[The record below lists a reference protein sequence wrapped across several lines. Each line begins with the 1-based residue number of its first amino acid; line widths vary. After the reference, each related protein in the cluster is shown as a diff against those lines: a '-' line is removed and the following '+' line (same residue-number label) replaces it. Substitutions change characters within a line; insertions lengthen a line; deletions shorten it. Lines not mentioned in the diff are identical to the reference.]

1 MPRRRRWSDRR
12 RWLGLLA
19 GIAVLLGI
27 GAALLSW
34 FLRPGAVVVT
44 PNLNSRYSE
53 SQPALSGDGRYLA
66 YVAER
71 DGHRTI
77 YFYDLQKRQ
86 LQPLPGFTDRDAIA
100 ESPSLS
106 WTGRYIAY
114 VGSDRGRPEIQVYDR
129 ATQRREVL
137 TQGWRGW
144 VRQPSIS
151 PDGRLVAFESS
162 RRGQWDIELFD
173 RGELTELDRPEG
185 SRETSAPIAP
195 SQP

>member
-1 MPRRRRWSDRR
+1 MPRRRRWNDRR
-12 RWLGLLA
+12 WIGLLA
-19 GIAVLLGI
+19 GLGLAIGVAVVVFSGL
-27 GAALLSW
+27 
-34 FLRPGAVVVT
+34 LRPGSIVVT

-66 YVAER
+66 YVADR
-71 DGHRTI
+71 DGSRTI
-77 YFYDLQKRQ
+77 YLYDLQNRQ
-86 LQPLPGFTDRDAIA
+86 LQPLPGFADRDTIA

-151 PDGRLVAFESS
+151 PDGRFVAFESS

-195 SQP
+195 NQP

>member
-1 MPRRRRWSDRR
+1 MPRRRRFNNRL
-12 RWLGLLA
+12 RWVWILVGLTAVIGL
-19 GIAVLLGI
+19 IAI
-27 GAALLSW
+27 GVSW
-34 FLRPGAVVVT
+34 FIRPGAIVAT
-44 PNLNSRYSE
+44 PNLNSRHSE

-71 DGHRTI
+71 DGQRTI
-77 YFYDLQKRQ
+77 YFYDLQRR
-86 LQPLPGFTDRDAIA
+86 QPLPLLGLTPRDAIA

-151 PDGRLVAFESS
+151 PDGRFVAFESS
-162 RRGQWDIELFD
+162 RRGQWDVELFD
-173 RGELTELDRPEG
+173 RGELTELDRPDG
-185 SRETSAPIAP
+185 SRETSPPIEP
-195 SQP
+195 S

>member
-1 MPRRRRWSDRR
+1 MPRRRRWNYR
-12 RWLGLLA
+12 RWSWLIA
-19 GIAVLLGI
+19 GIGLAI
-27 GAALLSW
+27 GLTFVVFSW
-34 FLRPGAVVVT
+34 LIRPGSVVVT

-77 YFYDLQKRQ
+77 YFYDLQSRQ
-86 LQPLPGFTDRDAIA
+86 LQPLPGFADRDAIA

-129 ATQRREVL
+129 ATQRRDVL

-151 PDGRLVAFESS
+151 PDGRFVAFESS

-173 RGELTELDRPEG
+173 RGELTELDRPDG

-195 SQP
+195 TQP